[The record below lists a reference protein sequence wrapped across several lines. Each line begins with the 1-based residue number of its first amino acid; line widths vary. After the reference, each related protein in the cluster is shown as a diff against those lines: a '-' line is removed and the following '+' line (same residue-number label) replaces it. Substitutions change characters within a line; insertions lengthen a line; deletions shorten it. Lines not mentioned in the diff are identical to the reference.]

1 MSYRK
6 NYYGRR
12 KSYTNTKQQVTK
24 KGPSV
29 FSVNNYLE
37 NEFFN
42 ADEKTFSSIV
52 SLYAELYGMGPRN
65 YLVQTYQLWKSKSV
79 KPNPKTIY
87 NILRCVPP
95 FLTFEKR
102 FFILEQQIEFFI
114 KEIIFENTSAAKRYL
129 QFSALS
135 DFYERIFAR
144 IGEFGEKQL
153 DWFIGK
159 QIVDKRTAES
169 IVSVCKYTIA
179 VRLNT
184 QLSLAINTIRKIN
197 SVMSNT
203 PLGIVSASYTIDW
216 LSVVISMPGDNNG
229 LSDDVVYKTYPMP
242 NVNNNVSLVKELFEK
257 NQKIYIVNNL
267 EYESSAVSSCE
278 ILSALSAFRLLVKRK
293 LKIDASQR
301 IVSAI
306 GEVNITYKIDSKKEI
321 VKNILISLIKIIA
334 PVTFALLVIFAIN
347 HDWQR
352 FTGFLLVVGFYTLF
366 SPALYLLICVILGFI
381 ELYESLQQLSSHGKQ
396 YKWACQA

>member
-29 FSVNNYLE
+29 FSVNDYLE

-79 KPNPKTIY
+79 KPNPTTIY
-87 NILRCVPP
+87 KILRCVPP

-114 KEIIFENTSAAKRYL
+114 KEIIFENTSATKRYL
-129 QFSALS
+129 QFNALP
-135 DFYERIFAR
+135 DFYERMFAR

-159 QIVDKRTAES
+159 QIVDKKTADS

-184 QLSLAINTIRKIN
+184 QLSLAINTIRQIS
-197 SVMSNT
+197 SVISNI
-203 PLGIVSASYTIDW
+203 PLGVVSASYTIDW
-216 LSVVISMPGDNNG
+216 LSISIGMPGDN
-229 LSDDVVYKTYPMP
+229 SVVLDEVAYKTYPMP

-257 NQKIYIVNNL
+257 NQRIYIANNL
-267 EYESSAVSSCE
+267 EYESSAVSSGE

-293 LKIDASQR
+293 VKINANQR

-306 GEVNITYKIDSKKEI
+306 GEVNITYKIDSKEEI
-321 VKNILISLIKIIA
+321 IKNILISLIKIGA
-334 PVTFALLVIFAIN
+334 PIISALLVIFASN
-347 HDWQR
+347 HDWQK
-352 FTGFLLVVGFYTLF
+352 FTSFLLVVGFYTLF
-366 SPALYLLICVILGFI
+366 SPALYLIICVIMGFI
-381 ELYESLQQLSSHGKQ
+381 ELYESLQKLSSHGKQ